1 MKGITAFAYAD
12 NAVLTV
18 ALPSTEVVEVGA
30 SPPARTLVA
39 ESEVASAVDR
49 RALVQSL
56 EPLPPPPPPTPTALE
71 GRATPLGTA
80 DGGAVED
87 DASST

>member
-56 EPLPPPPPPTPTALE
+56 DPLPPPPTPTALE